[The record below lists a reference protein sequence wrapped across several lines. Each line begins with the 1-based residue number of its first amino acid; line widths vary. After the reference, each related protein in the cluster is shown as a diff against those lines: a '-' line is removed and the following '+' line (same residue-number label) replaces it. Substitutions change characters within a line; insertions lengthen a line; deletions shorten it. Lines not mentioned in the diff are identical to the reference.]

1 MTTHALTGR
10 AYSRVVAWT
19 KGGEQSEQTARRLRV
34 LLAASLLLNAVLW
47 PFLEWESFPHGP
59 VLYAVAPAEGLVASD
74 LLALIP
80 LALAIFVMR
89 PLLRCE
95 PR

>member
-1 MTTHALTGR
+1 VL
-10 AYSRVVAWT
+10 WT
-19 KGGEQSEQTARRLRV
+19 KGGERSEQTARWMRV
-34 LLAASLLLNAVLW
+34 FLAASLLVNAVLW

-74 LLALIP
+74 LLSLIP

-89 PLLRCE
+89 PLLRRQ

>member
-1 MTTHALTGR
+1 MAP
-10 AYSRVVAWT
+10 YSRVVAGT
-19 KGGEQSEQTARRLRV
+19 KGGELSEHTASWMRV
-34 LLAASLLLNAVLW
+34 LLAASLLVNAVLW

-59 VLYAVAPAEGLVASD
+59 VLYAVAPAEGLVTSD

-89 PLLRCE
+89 PLLRRQ